1 MKRESA
7 AQVQRIDRAEAAG
20 PLELFVMERYILQEH
35 AQFDVAEAAL
45 LAAALLVA
53 AAAEAEEAVGAVE
66 EAWAERA
73 ARAAL
78 SAA

>member
-1 MKRESA
+1 M
-7 AQVQRIDRAEAAG
+7 VGAEG
-20 PLELFVMERYILQEH
+20 
-35 AQFDVAEAAL
+35 DGVAEEE
-45 LAAALLVA
+45 AALLVA

-66 EAWAERA
+66 AWAERA